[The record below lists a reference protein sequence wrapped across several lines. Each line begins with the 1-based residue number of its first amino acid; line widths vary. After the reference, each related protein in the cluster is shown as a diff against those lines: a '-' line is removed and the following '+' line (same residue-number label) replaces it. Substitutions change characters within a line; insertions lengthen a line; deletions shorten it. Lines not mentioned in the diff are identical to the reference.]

1 MAYQKLQAGRALAII
16 PSDTVNIPN
25 ISAIAA
31 SGTAAA
37 PSGDELVGVGTT
49 FTKSVSVGDI
59 IYAGTIAANV
69 LAVVNDTTLTTS
81 AGITNGLKYTIYSE
95 ANNPSNGCV
104 LYCGGEGTISVV
116 TSGGDTVEFTRVSA
130 GQFIPV
136 QVLRVNATVSVGTI
150 ASNIVALW

>member
-1 MAYQKLQAGRALAII
+1 MAYQKLQAGRALTII

-25 ISAIAA
+25 ISAVAA

-37 PSGDELVGVGTT
+37 PTGNQLVGVGTT

-69 LAVVNDTTLTTS
+69 LAVVNDTTLNTS
-81 AGITNGLKYTIYSE
+81 AGISSGLSYTIYSE

-104 LYCGGEGTISVV
+104 LYCGGEGTISIV
-116 TSGGDTVEFTRVSA
+116 TVGGDTVELTGVAA

-136 QVLRVNATVSVGTI
+136 QVLRVNATVLTGAI
-150 ASNIVALW
+150 ATNIVALW

>member
-1 MAYQKLQAGRALAII
+1 MAYQKLQAGRALTII

-25 ISAIAA
+25 ISAVAA

-37 PSGDELVGVGTT
+37 PTGNQLVGVGTT

-69 LAVVNDTTLTTS
+69 LAVVNDTTLNTS
-81 AGITNGLKYTIYSE
+81 AGISSGLSYTIYSE

-104 LYCGGEGTISVV
+104 LYCGGEGTISIV
-116 TSGGDTVEFTRVSA
+116 TVGGDTVELTGVAA

-136 QVLRVNATVSVGTI
+136 QVLRVNATVLTGTI
-150 ASNIVALW
+150 ATNIVALW